1 MSVVDPLPA
10 GSFTLTGKTY
20 GPAVNLGRNRYSK
33 SQMMFFHLDEIRD
46 AVVKAG
52 WHTESDYQN
61 LKAVHDRLLIEFVDL
76 QNALADADEKID
88 ALEKALG
95 WKPTGDTTNGDGE
108 NRERDIPE
116 GRSAPLVGSAA
127 GTEDSSGKTGGGKG
141 RKVRAKGATS
151 G

>member
-52 WHTESDYQN
+52 WHTESDYQK
-61 LKAVHDRLLIEFVDL
+61 LKREFDEI
-76 QNALADADEKID
+76 AIDLADANALIADHEEKID
-88 ALEKALG
+88 ALERALG

-108 NRERDIPE
+108 NRERDVPE
-116 GRSAPLVGSAA
+116 GRTAPLVGSAA
-127 GTEDSSGKTGGGKG
+127 GTEDPGRKASGGKG
-141 RKVRAKGATS
+141 RKVRAKSPQTG
-151 G
+151 